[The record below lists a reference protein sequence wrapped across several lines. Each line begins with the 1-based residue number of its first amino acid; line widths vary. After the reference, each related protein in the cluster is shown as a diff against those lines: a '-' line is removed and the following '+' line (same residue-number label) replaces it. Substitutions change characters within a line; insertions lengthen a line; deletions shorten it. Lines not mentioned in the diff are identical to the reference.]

1 MRDYVKEGKELE
13 SLMRSI
19 GLLTEHNE
27 KDFSLADM
35 VDFYGVAYMQYGPLR
50 GAVEVTDPAPPPTQ
64 QAEPLPW
71 EDVAAELPIEVFFE
85 PESDKTITLPLSDDQ
100 KDALEKLKVWLY
112 NDEPYFTLR
121 GFAGTGKTY
130 LLQMLNDFS
139 ISIYYSAPTNKAAKV
154 LGAAVG
160 RVAKTTYSMLGLR
173 MEQSEDELV
182 LVQSSTPPY
191 FPARSILV
199 VDEAGT
205 AGSVLCDAIEDARQR
220 CRIKI
225 LYVGDP
231 AQLNP
236 VKEKTSP
243 AWRKARKP
251 ECRAMLKQV
260 MRYDNELLVLATEL
274 RECIKQKNWHSPL
287 RSNHTDTGVWK
298 WKTKE
303 QFEKNL
309 IKSVRAGNLDNSK
322 VIAWR
327 NKTVDYYNSIIREAL
342 GFRDPYCVGDRLLL
356 AEPIEESGTLI
367 AHTDDEYGVVN
378 VHANKL
384 NVDGV
389 GIATWQ
395 LELKGDQ
402 ELIVDVPQDVSELDR
417 VLAQKARVAR
427 ASTGQG
433 RRIAWQEFWSVKSM
447 FQKVRY
453 GNALTAHRAQGST
466 YTNIWL
472 DQMDIL
478 ANRDKREA
486 FRCLYVGATRPTTN
500 LYSY

>member
-13 SLMRSI
+13 SLMRKI
-19 GLLTEHNE
+19 GLLTDLNE
-27 KDFSLADM
+27 KEFSLADM
-35 VDFYGVAYMQYGPLR
+35 VAYYGVAFMQYGPLR
-50 GAVEVTDPAPPPTQ
+50 GSLETTNQATLPAEIPLEQFVEPDTTLEGMFLP
-64 QAEPLPW
+64 EPDK
-71 EDVAAELPIEVFFE
+71 EVA
-85 PESDKTITLPLSDDQ
+85 LPLSDDQ
-100 KDALEKLKVWLY
+100 KDALEKLKVWIH

-130 LLQMLNDFS
+130 LLQMLNDFP

-154 LGAAVG
+154 LGTAVG

-173 MEQSEDELV
+173 MEQDEDELV
-182 LVQSSTPPY
+182 LVQSGTPPY
-191 FPARSILV
+191 FPSRSILV

-205 AGSVLCDAIEDARQR
+205 AGTVLCDAIDAVRER
-220 CRIKI
+220 CKVKI

-274 RECIKQKNWHSPL
+274 RDCLKQKNWHSPL

-298 WKTKE
+298 WKTQE

-309 IKSVRAGNLDNSK
+309 LKSVRAGNLDNSK

-327 NKTVDYYNSIIREAL
+327 NKTVDRYNSIIRDAL
-342 GFRDPYCVGDRLLL
+342 GFRDPYCIGDRILM
-356 AEPIEESGTLI
+356 AEPIEEGGTLI
-367 AHTDDEYGVVN
+367 AHTDDEYGVVD
-378 VHANKL
+378 VHGNKL
-384 NVDGV
+384 TVDGV
-389 GIATWQ
+389 AIATWQ
-395 LELKGDQ
+395 LQLKGDQ
-402 ELIVDVPQDVSELDR
+402 DLIIDVPQDVAELDR
-417 VLAQKARVAR
+417 VLAHKARVAR
-427 ASTGQG
+427 ASSGQG

-453 GNALTAHRAQGST
+453 GYALTAHRAQGST

-478 ANRDKREA
+478 ANRNKREA

>member
-1 MRDYVKEGKELE
+1 M
-13 SLMRSI
+13 
-19 GLLTEHNE
+19 
-27 KDFSLADM
+27 
-35 VDFYGVAYMQYGPLR
+35 
-50 GAVEVTDPAPPPTQ
+50 
-64 QAEPLPW
+64 
-71 EDVAAELPIEVFFE
+71 FFE
-85 PESDKTITLPLSDDQ
+85 PESDKTIALPLSDDQ

-139 ISIYYSAPTNKAAKV
+139 VSIYYSAPTNKAAKV

-298 WKTKE
+298 WKT
-303 QFEKNL
+303 
-309 IKSVRAGNLDNSK
+309 
-322 VIAWR
+322 
-327 NKTVDYYNSIIREAL
+327 
-342 GFRDPYCVGDRLLL
+342 
-356 AEPIEESGTLI
+356 
-367 AHTDDEYGVVN
+367 
-378 VHANKL
+378 
-384 NVDGV
+384 
-389 GIATWQ
+389 
-395 LELKGDQ
+395 
-402 ELIVDVPQDVSELDR
+402 
-417 VLAQKARVAR
+417 
-427 ASTGQG
+427 
-433 RRIAWQEFWSVKSM
+433 
-447 FQKVRY
+447 
-453 GNALTAHRAQGST
+453 
-466 YTNIWL
+466 
-472 DQMDIL
+472 
-478 ANRDKREA
+478 
-486 FRCLYVGATRPTTN
+486 
-500 LYSY
+500 